1 MNTRFLK
8 LPAFLLGGFVALSF
22 FSGCATVDQ
31 KIGLNYAPV
40 DRSFGRHSGEIAVSR
55 ITTQPPAKNAKGEWI
70 IGSINN
76 VHGVHQADILS
87 ERSMG
92 EWITDALLQE
102 LRQAGY
108 TVTYTTFPQP
118 GAPRAV
124 LISDINAFLQV
135 NKGSVSDETKHE
147 LKFNVDL
154 FLNGVKAKSFTVAS
168 RNSKTLPLSAS
179 RDDQEKIMFQSLQDA
194 MLQIIPE
201 IVALTGQQ

>member
-1 MNTRFLK
+1 MNTRFLT
-8 LPAFLLGGFVALSF
+8 LPAFLLGGFIALSSL
-22 FSGCATVDQ
+22 SGCATVDQ
-31 KIGLNYAPV
+31 KIGLNYTPV

-55 ITTQPPAKNAKGEWI
+55 VTTQPPAKNAKGEWI
-70 IGSINN
+70 VGSINN

-87 ERSMG
+87 ERSTG

-108 TVTYTTFPQP
+108 TVTYTTFPHP

-135 NKGSVSDETKHE
+135 NKGSVSDETRHE
-147 LKFNVDL
+147 LKLNVDI
-154 FLNGVKAKSFTVAS
+154 FMNGAKAKSFTVAS

-201 IVALTGQQ
+201 IVALTAQK